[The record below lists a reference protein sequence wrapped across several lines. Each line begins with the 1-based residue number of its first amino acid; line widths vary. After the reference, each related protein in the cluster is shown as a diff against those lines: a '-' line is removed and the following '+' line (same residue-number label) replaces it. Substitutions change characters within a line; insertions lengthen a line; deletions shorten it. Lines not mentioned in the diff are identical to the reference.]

1 MIGQRIQETLR
12 FWSRNIPALLLV
24 TLPFALTSELIQG
37 VLGPALHAGEEGIRV
52 NELSAVLILLL
63 RPFAEGAIMAQ
74 MVGIYLGQTRS
85 LGECLMFSLK
95 AAPVLLVTYLILGL
109 GVYVG
114 LLLFIFPG
122 AWLYARLCQAPYI
135 AVLEN
140 RTPLQALRT
149 SFERTRADQW
159 QILGA
164 VALVFMMVMVL
175 FQLSALL
182 FTGLFGEQ
190 AVGSIGLAIT
200 TSLISCLLNI
210 IVFRYFCL
218 MSPQNQ

>member
-12 FWSRNIPALLLV
+12 FWWRNIPALLLV
-24 TLPFALTSELIQG
+24 TLPFALASELVQG
-37 VLGPALHAGEEGIRV
+37 TLGAALQADEEGIRV
-52 NELSAVLILLL
+52 NELSALLILLL

-74 MVGIYLGQTRS
+74 MAAIHMGQTRS
-85 LGECLMFSLK
+85 LAESLMFSLR
-95 AAPVLLVTYLILGL
+95 AAPVLLVTYLILGI
-109 GVYVG
+109 GVYAG

-135 AVLEN
+135 AVLEQQ
-140 RTPLQALRT
+140 TPLRALRT

-164 VALVFMMVMVL
+164 VALVFMLVIVL
-175 FQLSALL
+175 FQISGIL
-182 FTGLFGEQ
+182 FTGLFGDH
-190 AVGSIGLAIT
+190 AMGSVGLAVV

-218 MSPQNQ
+218 MTPGGS